1 MRCFINLMLMVMDI
15 HTFIYINLAVI
26 ILTSI
31 CVLFFL
37 KQYFKIF
44 LFIFDCVA
52 SLLLYEGFH

>member
-1 MRCFINLMLMVMDI
+1 MVMDI